1 MLNRLRHTAQTFA
14 SAFRRKALA
23 CWKTHQSA
31 RTNYITPITSHQSKG
46 WQRFPSFLTKISQST
61 PYPLAPNAI
70 AMCRFPPTL
79 YSCVTGTAPSFSCHS
94 SRASEPNRQPIFEYV
109 FILPMCAPYLQELHW
124 LDQSRRG
131 DMEQRLRRHWRKR
144 CFLENESAAMCAYCR
159 APRII
164 LRQGAAR
171 GGPPP
176 WLLSPYCTVAASS
189 YLRRSGA
196 PALASRCFSPSKSY
210 RSSIRMRTIT
220 STPRTLEPL
229 TAFAFIVDH
238 ATQRA
243 AVHHLRI
250 PVFHELV
257 ELDHHNPTIARAP
270 QKIDAVPFLPV
281 CGSVNSTCWA
291 GARTRTGSSRRAP
304 SPHRRFPRMAWRSGT
319 RSGRWRSSVLRA
331 WRMR

>member
-171 GGPPP
+171 GGS
-176 WLLSPYCTVAASS
+176 SPLAVVSVLHC
-189 YLRRSGA
+189 SGQQL
-196 PALASRCFSPSKSY
+196 P
-210 RSSIRMRTIT
+210 
-220 STPRTLEPL
+220 
-229 TAFAFIVDH
+229 
-238 ATQRA
+238 
-243 AVHHLRI
+243 
-250 PVFHELV
+250 
-257 ELDHHNPTIARAP
+257 AP
-270 QKIDAVPFLPV
+270 QR
-281 CGSVNSTCWA
+281 
-291 GARTRTGSSRRAP
+291 RT
-304 SPHRRFPRMAWRSGT
+304 SPRQPLLQPLQI
-319 RSGRWRSSVLRA
+319 V
-331 WRMR
+331 

>member
-61 PYPLAPNAI
+61 PCPLAPNAI
-70 AMCRFPPTL
+70 ATCRFPPTL
-79 YSCVTGTAPSFSCHS
+79 HSCVAGTAPSFSCHS

-144 CFLENESAAMCAYCR
+144 CFLKNELAAMCAYCR

-176 WLLSPYCTVAASS
+176 WLLSPYCTVAASRLQS
-189 YLRRSGA
+189 HRLYSLCKKPLRLLHQIRA
-196 PALASRCFSPSKSY
+196 KSPLPKTFQSPK
-210 RSSIRMRTIT
+210 T
-220 STPRTLEPL
+220 SWGSPYCHGSP
-229 TAFAFIVDH
+229 
-238 ATQRA
+238 
-243 AVHHLRI
+243 
-250 PVFHELV
+250 
-257 ELDHHNPTIARAP
+257 
-270 QKIDAVPFLPV
+270 KI
-281 CGSVNSTCWA
+281 NE
-291 GARTRTGSSRRAP
+291 
-304 SPHRRFPRMAWRSGT
+304 
-319 RSGRWRSSVLRA
+319 
-331 WRMR
+331 